1 VKDSNPDRRS
11 LFPLIIVIG
20 AVFFLIGFQ
29 YFEQREQEPASNGL
43 ENDTVTIGVICPCTR
58 ELEAY
63 KFLADLAEQD
73 INKHMK
79 EQGSSLDFN
88 FIVGDAQG
96 QSVNA
101 YDIAKEHYDSG
112 NKLIVGLSWSS
123 QMDTFFSFAK
133 DRGCLIISPGSTQP
147 WPWRLA
153 PSTYRLY
160 PADHLYTVPLV
171 EAVESLNISKVIF
184 LRLLHSSFADIM
196 REEFTTGYNG
206 EIIDVQMDTQGA
218 DSTLEQATE
227 VLQEEIQEA
236 INEHGEN
243 HVAVYFLGI
252 NDHLEKILDS
262 TTDDTIFRVP
272 WFVWNWYNWYDDSGT
287 RYTGF
292 EEDVSILS
300 RIKLIGVHPAIPDN
314 PVFTRINGLYMERFG
329 EPISMI
335 HGNIYDGL
343 WITALSVIQAGSID
357 GVDVGEVVP
366 EIAKHYVGVSG
377 NCSLNDWGDRWG
389 VDWTLYGYKLEGN
402 TTKVTQFGLYSYTTG
417 KITWYDN

>member
-1 VKDSNPDRRS
+1 VRDSKQFRRI
-11 LFPLIIVIG
+11 LIPTIIVMA
-20 AVFFLIGFQ
+20 AVVFVIGFQ
-29 YFEQREQEPASNGL
+29 YLDQGKKEPESNGL

-73 INKHMK
+73 INKHLN
-79 EQGSSLDFN
+79 EQEISQEFK
-88 FIVGDAQG
+88 FIVSDAQG
-96 QSVNA
+96 DSMNA
-101 YDIAKEHYDSG
+101 FDIAKQHYDSG

-133 DRGCLIISPGSTQP
+133 ERGCLIISPGSTQP
-147 WPWRLA
+147 WPLRLA

-171 EAVESLNISKVIF
+171 EAVESVNVSKVIF
-184 LRLLHSSFADIM
+184 LSLLHASFADIM
-196 REEFTTGYNG
+196 REEFIAEYNG
-206 EIIDVQMDTQGA
+206 EIIDVQIDSQGT
-218 DSTLEQATE
+218 DSELEQATE
-227 VLQEEIQEA
+227 VLKDEIQGA

-243 HVAVYFLGI
+243 HVAVYFIGI
-252 NDHLEKILDS
+252 SDHLEKILGS
-262 TTDDTIFRVP
+262 TTEDSIFSVP
-272 WFVWNWYNWYDDSGT
+272 WFVWNGYNWHDDPGT

-292 EEDVSILS
+292 EEDASVLS

-314 PVFTRINGLYMERFG
+314 PVFTRINGLYLERFG

-335 HGNIYDGL
+335 HGNLYDGL

-357 GVDVGEVVP
+357 GVDVGEKVP